1 MDIDT
6 FKKRFLNYSDKE
18 LILMLT
24 KSPEKYNP
32 DALLV
37 AKEILIERE
46 VDIETIIQNAK
57 ENVEELT
64 DFEKEKRYIDNLSAL
79 DQIEYLSEK
88 RVEFEENIE
97 EIIEANNE
105 NLTEDEILSDFENIL
120 DIIIKND
127 CFGGITEI
135 NSKENYFI
143 TSNIIEQKKVKIS
156 FLLFMKIDRVN
167 MIMRRDF
174 RKKFNKNIIYGFL
187 IFSIGLVLTIATGGA
202 LIMYGAVLSGLAMIL
217 RGFFGRIQLKNESQN
232 ALEAVRNNSI

>member
-6 FKKRFLNYSDKE
+6 FKKRFQNYSDKE

-37 AKEILIERE
+37 AKEILNERE

-57 ENVEELT
+57 EDVEELT

-120 DIIIKND
+120 DIVIKND

-135 NSKENYFI
+135 HSKENYFI
-143 TSNIIEQKKVKIS
+143 TSNIIEEKKVKIS
-156 FLLFMKIDRVN
+156 FLLIMKIDRVN
-167 MIMRRDF
+167 MIARRDF

-232 ALEAVRNNSI
+232 VLEAVKNNSI